1 MNFDYILSTI
11 SMKHTED
18 SIHGYDLV
26 YEAALVAA
34 KKYIEDISRRNDLV
48 WDTKSEE
55 IRDVLRTFDA
65 IEDVR
70 GAKLSDPELVENR
83 LRWELRSELK
93 SIYES
98 ANESKSNG

>member
-18 SIHGYDLV
+18 SIHGYDPV

-34 KKYIEDISRRNDLV
+34 KKYIEDISGCEDLV
-48 WDTKSEE
+48 WNSKSEE
-55 IRDVLRTFDA
+55 IRNVLRTFDA

-70 GAKLSDPELVENR
+70 GAKLSDPELVENI
-83 LRWELRSELK
+83 LRWELRTRLK

-98 ANESKSNG
+98 TNESKI

>member
-18 SIHGYDLV
+18 SIHGYDPV

-34 KKYIEDISRRNDLV
+34 KKYIEDISGCEDLV
-48 WDTKSEE
+48 WNSKSEE
-55 IRDVLRTFDA
+55 IRNVLRTFDA

-70 GAKLSDPELVENR
+70 GAKLSDPELVENI
-83 LRWELRSELK
+83 LRWELRTRLK

-98 ANESKSNG
+98 ANESKI